1 MRGWFFTFLRAALAG
16 WQPAEVG
23 DFAAMLGRFRS
34 DVTAQWEPVR

>member
-1 MRGWFFTFLRAALAG
+1 VRGWFFTFLRAALAG

-23 DFAAMLGRFRS
+23 DFATLGRFLS